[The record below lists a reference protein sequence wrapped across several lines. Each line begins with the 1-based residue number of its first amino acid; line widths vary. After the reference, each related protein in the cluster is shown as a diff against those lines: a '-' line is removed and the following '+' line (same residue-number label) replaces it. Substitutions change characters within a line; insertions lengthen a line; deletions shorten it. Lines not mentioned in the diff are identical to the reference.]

1 MGGQM
6 DSKIIV
12 GISACVLGEK
22 VRFDSGHKQ
31 SLFAIKELAPHVEF
45 IPVCP
50 EVGMGMPVP
59 RPTIRL
65 VAEGERI
72 ALVETKDPSKDHTQA
87 MLDYSKQK
95 VQSLAQY
102 DLCGYIVCAKSP
114 TCGMERVKV
123 YSDNYAEKSGVGLY
137 TQELIEQMPWL
148 PIEEDGRL
156 NDPVLK
162 ENFVT
167 RMFALHDF
175 YQSMGGEPSAGKI
188 VAFHSR
194 YKLTLMAH
202 HPASYKTL
210 GQLVASVK
218 EYDEQEFYQCYRL
231 GFMQAVTNPATRK
244 NNTNVLMHVQGYFKR
259 SLTKE
264 QKAELSRVIDEYRIG
279 ELPLL
284 APITLLK
291 HHLAT
296 FPDAYIQMQRYLN
309 PYPQELRLRYGL

>member
-1 MGGQM
+1 M
-6 DSKIIV
+6 DNKIAV

-45 IPVCP
+45 ISVCP

-65 VAEGERI
+65 VADGDRI

-87 MLDYSKQK
+87 MISYSKAK
-95 VQSLAQY
+95 VESLSQL

-123 YSDNYAEKSGVGLY
+123 YSDSYAEKSGVGLY
-137 TQELIEQMPWL
+137 TQQLIDQMPWL

-175 YQSMGGEPSAGKI
+175 YQSMGGEPTAGKI
-188 VAFHSR
+188 VSFHSR

-202 HPASYKTL
+202 HPASYKSL

-218 EYDEQEFYQCYRL
+218 EYDEQAFYQRYRL
-231 GFMQAVTNPATRK
+231 AFMQAVTYPATRK